1 MEVFSVGKICTKSL
15 TVARQEV
22 ALRLNKWM
30 MVGNRAA
37 DLVGSKCNLMV
48 RFSFMKKTMLSDY
61 MFSYNSDEGYKNRVH
76 KQRYDCEMSKGQI
89 QIRLGI
95 V

>member
-1 MEVFSVGKICTKSL
+1 
-15 TVARQEV
+15 
-22 ALRLNKWM
+22 

-61 MFSYNSDEGYKNRVH
+61 MFSYNSDEGYKNRVNKH
-76 KQRYDCEMSKGQI
+76 RYDCEMSKGQI
-89 QIRLGI
+89 QILLGI

>member
-61 MFSYNSDEGYKNRVH
+61 MFSYNSDEG
-76 KQRYDCEMSKGQI
+76 
-89 QIRLGI
+89 
-95 V
+95 